1 VSRAYKLHPTD
12 QARLA
17 RTLRLGAAHPTIR
30 AARPASLELDVPTIL
45 DQGQSSACG
54 AHAASG
60 SFATLQQRHGL
71 PVVVPSPKLF
81 YAGTRA
87 LMRADAVPSG
97 ALPALTDSGVEN
109 TSLIAALATF
119 GAVAM
124 QGPTPDGR
132 NSDIWTPLDIEGIPN
147 APPANVNDEP
157 NGAQIIAAAV
167 DPLAGAYTI
176 ATDDIDTLAQSIAS
190 GVPVLTGG
198 DVDQAFEDAGPS
210 TIVQAPT
217 ASLGGHDLY
226 LAGYRPSATVTGT
239 TEFLVVNSWGST
251 WAANGTV
258 WASEAWVRS
267 RWDLWPMDLNVAG
280 LAGLLRKAAA

>member
-1 VSRAYKLHPTD
+1 VARSYGLKPTL

-17 RTLRLGAAHPTIR
+17 RTLRLGAAHSTIH
-30 AARPASLELDVPTIL
+30 ASRPASLELDIATIL
-45 DQGQSSACG
+45 NQGNCEGCG
-54 AHAASG
+54 PHAAAG
-60 SFATLQQRHGL
+60 AFATLQQRHGL
-71 PVVVPSPKLF
+71 TVVVPSPKLF

-97 ALPALTDSGVEN
+97 ALPDLTDSGVEN
-109 TSLIAALATF
+109 TSLIAALTTF

-124 QGPTPDGR
+124 KGPTPDGR
-132 NSDIWTPLDIEGIPN
+132 NSDLWTPLDIEGIPN

-157 NGAQIIAAAV
+157 NGAQLIAAAV

-176 ATDDIDTLAQSIAS
+176 ATDDIDTLAQSLAS

-198 DVDQAFEDAGPS
+198 DVDQAFEDAGAS

-217 ASLGGHDLY
+217 TSLGGHDLY
-226 LAGYRPSATVTGT
+226 LAGYRPSSTVTGT
-239 TEFLVVNSWGST
+239 TEFLVVNSWGTT

-267 RWDLWPMDLNVAG
+267 RWDLWPMNLNVAG